1 VASLGAVTV
10 GYDQNG
16 AIMPEK
22 PQKPTQRTE
31 KGLEI
36 PIPKREDVERD
47 LRELVADAKPLP
59 PKRGRSPKQR

>member
-1 VASLGAVTV
+1 
-10 GYDQNG
+10 
-16 AIMPEK
+16 MPEK